1 MKCVVCKIGETQ
13 HGTTT
18 MTLERHGFTLIM
30 EEVPAEICNN
40 CGEDYIEDTV
50 ADEIMT
56 IAENLSKTGSKI
68 EVRKY
73 GSGLE
78 VSSSSSPGKF
88 EVYSD
93 KTGKYRFRLK
103 APNGEII
110 VVSESYNSKAACMNA
125 IDSVK
130 KNVANATVEQLKITS

>member
-1 MKCVVCKIGETQ
+1 
-13 HGTTT
+13 
-18 MTLERHGFTLIM
+18 M

-130 KNVANATVEQLKITS
+130 KNVTNATVEQLKITS

>member
-1 MKCVVCKIGETQ
+1 
-13 HGTTT
+13 

-93 KTGKYRFRLK
+93 KAGKYRFRLK

-125 IDSVK
+125 IDSIK
-130 KNVANATVEQLKITS
+130 KNVANATVSN